1 MYAVIKTGGKQYR
14 VKEGEYLNVEKL
26 ETEIGKKIIFDE
38 ILMVGDGDNV
48 QVGTPIVDNAT
59 VEATI
64 THQGKAKKVII
75 IKFRRRKHSMT
86 RQGHRQ
92 LFTTIEINKIK
103 AGGAAVKK
111 AAPKKV
117 AEKKET
123 VKKVTAT
130 KKPVAKKATTKKTAD
145 KE

>member
-14 VKEGEYLNVEKL
+14 VKEGEYLNVEKID
-26 ETEIGKKIIFDE
+26 TAIGEKITFDE
-38 ILMVGDGDNV
+38 ILMIGEGDNV
-48 QVGTPIVDNAT
+48 QVGTPILEKAT

-64 THQGKAKKVII
+64 TNQGKAKKVII

-103 AGGAAVKK
+103 AGTVAKK
-111 AAPKKV
+111 AV
-117 AEKKET
+117 KKET
-123 VKKVTAT
+123 VKKETN
-130 KKPVAKKATTKKTAD
+130 KTAD

>member
-14 VKEGEYLNVEKL
+14 VKEGEFLNVEKID
-26 ETEIGKKIIFDE
+26 TEIGKKVIFDK

-48 QVGTPIVDNAT
+48 QVGTPIIDNAT

-64 THQGKAKKVII
+64 KNQGKAKKVII
-75 IKFRRRKHSMT
+75 IKFRRRKHSMK

-92 LFTTIEINKIK
+92 LFSTIEINKIK
-103 AGGAAVKK
+103 VGATATKTAEPKKEAVKK
-111 AAPKKV
+111 TAPKKTAV
-117 AEKKET
+117 KKET
-123 VKKVTAT
+123 K
-130 KKPVAKKATTKKTAD
+130 TTN

>member
-14 VKEGEYLNVEKL
+14 VKEGEYFNVEKID
-26 ETEIGKKIIFDE
+26 TAIGEKITFDK
-38 ILMVGDGDNV
+38 ILMIGDGDNV
-48 QVGTPIVDNAT
+48 QVGTPILEKAT

-64 THQGKAKKVII
+64 TNQGKAKKVII

-103 AGGAAVKK
+103 SGAVTKK
-111 AAPKKV
+111 AA
-117 AEKKET
+117 
-123 VKKVTAT
+123 
-130 KKPVAKKATTKKTAD
+130 KKTA
-145 KE
+145 E

>member
-14 VKEGEYLNVEKL
+14 VKEGEYFNVEKID
-26 ETEIGKKIIFDE
+26 TAIGEKITFDK
-38 ILMVGDGDNV
+38 ILMIGDGDNV
-48 QVGTPIVDNAT
+48 QVGTPILEKAT

-64 THQGKAKKVII
+64 TNQGKAKKVII

-103 AGGAAVKK
+103 AGAVTKK
-111 AAPKKV
+111 AAS
-117 AEKKET
+117 KKET
-123 VKKVTAT
+123 VKKETN
-130 KKPVAKKATTKKTAD
+130 KTAD

>member
-26 ETEIGKKIIFDE
+26 ETEIGKKITFDE

-48 QVGTPIVDNAT
+48 QIGTPVVDNAT

-64 THQGKAKKVII
+64 THHGKAKKVII
-75 IKFRRRKHSMT
+75 IKFRRRKHSMK

-103 AGGAAVKK
+103 AGAATKT

-130 KKPVAKKATTKKTAD
+130 KKPAD

>member
-1 MYAVIKTGGKQYR
+1 MMYAVIKTGGKQYR
-14 VKEGEYLNVEKL
+14 VKEGEFLNVEKL
-26 ETEIGKKIIFDE
+26 ETEIGKKVIFDE
-38 ILMVGDGDNV
+38 VLMVGDGDNV
-48 QVGTPIVDNAT
+48 QVGTPILDNTT
-59 VEATI
+59 VEAKV

-103 AGGAAVKK
+103 TGAATKK
-111 AAPKKV
+111 AAPKKE
-117 AEKKET
+117 AEPKKAA
-123 VKKVTAT
+123 VKKTETKTA
-130 KKPVAKKATTKKTAD
+130 VKKATKKTAD